1 MNSFEVLNEIK
12 MIMGITDELWIT
24 PVVPDRCSDL
34 NFSREN
40 HPCVPSGLLD
50 LLHYANNFTNFC
62 NYGGKTAA
70 VCEAGQ

>member
-1 MNSFEVLNEIK
+1 

-24 PVVPDRCSDL
+24 PVVLDRCSDL

-40 HPCVPSGLLD
+40 HPCVSSGLLD

-62 NYGGKTAA
+62 NYGEKQQLYVRLDNKEG
-70 VCEAGQ
+70 EIDLY